1 MNRSDSI
8 PDIHDLL
15 DAIWKNSLQDVERFV
30 SKGADVNRVAIV
42 EYEDP
47 MPPLSLACHRG
58 SFEIAKYLFEH
69 GADLTT
75 PGFDGKTPVH
85 YVCEGDEHREENKEQ
100 LYKILKYLIERGAN
114 VDIKDNMG
122 CTPLFTACEAD
133 DIDMVSLLI
142 QSKCDVN
149 VNTVNGSSAMKVACR
164 NAKFWSYWHGRALCS
179 SSSVKIDHN
188 DFPPIKIT
196 KMLLQADANMKD
208 ATLLPTVV
216 QFGDPNLVKE
226 LIGLGMDVNM
236 LDDNMCTPL
245 GSACSSVSVKCDVV
259 KLLLSLG
266 ADVNKGGGWK
276 KQKPLIFAYVHNSV
290 NKIRILLSYGAKL
303 TNDEMT
309 ELVSLSFSK
318 SILENPEVIGPNS
331 KELLSWQLL
340 LAAGFRPKVYGTT
353 LETKF
358 FQLEMC
364 SSYEKICPWITT
376 LLFPTL
382 SLKEHCRLAI
392 RDRISTSIDDNLEK
406 LPLPK
411 HLKDFLTFKE
421 YSFTENL

>member
-1 MNRSDSI
+1 
-8 PDIHDLL
+8 
-15 DAIWKNSLQDVERFV
+15 
-30 SKGADVNRVAIV
+30 
-42 EYEDP
+42 
-47 MPPLSLACHRG
+47 
-58 SFEIAKYLFEH
+58 
-69 GADLTT
+69 
-75 PGFDGKTPVH
+75 
-85 YVCEGDEHREENKEQ
+85 
-100 LYKILKYLIERGAN
+100 
-114 VDIKDNMG
+114 
-122 CTPLFTACEAD
+122 
-133 DIDMVSLLI
+133 
-142 QSKCDVN
+142 
-149 VNTVNGSSAMKVACR
+149 
-164 NAKFWSYWHGRALCS
+164 
-179 SSSVKIDHN
+179 
-188 DFPPIKIT
+188 
-196 KMLLQADANMKD
+196 MLLQADANMKD

-259 KLLLSLG
+259 ELLLSLG

-290 NKIRILLSYGAKL
+290 NKIRILLSHGAKV

-358 FQLEMC
+358 SQLEMC
-364 SSYEKICPWITT
+364 SSYEKICPWITA

-382 SLKEHCRLAI
+382 SLKEQCRLAI